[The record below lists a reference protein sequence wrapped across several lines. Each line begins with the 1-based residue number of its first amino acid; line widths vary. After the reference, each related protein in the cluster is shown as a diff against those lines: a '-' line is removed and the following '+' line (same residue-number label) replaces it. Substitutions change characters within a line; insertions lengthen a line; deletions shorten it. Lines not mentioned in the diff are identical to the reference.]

1 MTEERK
7 LELDNNCLQLRSD
20 LIDLLHSIQ
29 TGHPGGSLSCTE
41 ILAALYYEIM
51 NMDPENPNTEGRDRL
66 IQSKGHAAPR

>member
-29 TGHPGGSLSCTE
+29 TGHPGVPSPRMFPRTVQPWVQ
-41 ILAALYYEIM
+41 M
-51 NMDPENPNTEGRDRL
+51 NFL
-66 IQSKGHAAPR
+66 IQPII